1 MQYPSPASTRRSY
14 VSSLAQTTLELPLE
28 THWTRAL
35 YVDLHDGP
43 RPRALRRI
51 GIVIA
56 ACFVVIVVS
65 TMAVL
70 EAKAL
75 AQVASP
81 EAAAAAAVACWVA
94 PPKPNHA

>member
-1 MQYPSPASTRRSY
+1 MQYPKANMQTYAFSG
-14 VSSLAQTTLELPLE
+14 AQTTVEPRLE
-28 THWTRAL
+28 THWTRVL
-35 YVDLHDGP
+35 HVDIHDGP

-51 GIVIA
+51 GITIAACLVVIA
-56 ACFVVIVVS
+56 AS
-65 TMAVL
+65 LMAVL

-75 AQVASP
+75 AQVVSP